1 MRHFTTIS
9 VLLLLPLFL
18 LCGCENDTSNDL
30 GDGGDGG
37 GGDPVGTDQT
47 CIGCHSS
54 RDNLELA
61 LAGKVEGSK
70 VLVPNKGDG

>member
-1 MRHFTTIS
+1 MRHITTIS

-18 LCGCENDTSNDL
+18 LCGCDNDTTNDL
-30 GDGGDGG
+30 GDGDGG
-37 GGDPVGTDQT
+37 GGDPIGTGKS

-54 RDNLELA
+54 RENLELA

-70 VLVPNKGDG
+70 VMVPNKGDG